1 MSLMILMTLMNGPIE
16 DDDDV
21 TDAAAADDGN
31 NNGVH
36 FHSVE
41 LERTVAMFIKYLA

>member
-1 MSLMILMTLMNGPIE
+1 MILMTLMNGPID

-41 LERTVAMFIKYLA
+41 LERTVTMLIKYLA